1 MTRKTRRI
9 IMTSLT
15 VTKVI
20 AAVTLFFLTLI
31 SGIAVPS
38 IFVLYK
44 KYKRVDSLYTVNT
57 DDGSSTGAT
66 SSNDVSTAW
75 YRKLFTYQPLNKLS
89 MYFGGGVLMAT
100 CFIHMIPEMI
110 EDYANYKSEHN
121 ELDHSDSDENE
132 TSIDDHHGHG
142 EELNT
147 ASIASSH
154 DHSTLPVIELWI
166 CLGFFCLFLIEELV
180 HSFTSH
186 EHEDDRHQLN
196 RNSTDTRSDRVK
208 SSATNIS
215 NVATS
220 SSSSLRTSS
229 VDMIHASGSLAN
241 YTNSSYKSETASQD
255 GSYKV
260 NENHHQQQQPQR
272 IKDTMKHEKAVSID
286 ESDVESGFQSES
298 IIATSLVKCSSVRV
312 KLLKLKEHI
321 VASLIILLAF
331 SAHSIFDGV
340 TIGVQSETS
349 AVWKVFFAIAS
360 HKSIVSLALGMQLFE
375 KKNNY
380 LVTLINMIL
389 FSIMSP
395 IGIVLTFATKTS
407 TDKSVK
413 SMIEIILSALA
424 TGTILYIV
432 FIEILQ
438 RDRAKDPFKLFG
450 LILFTSMI
458 LGFGVMFAL
467 TVYVT

>member
-1 MTRKTRRI
+1 M
-9 IMTSLT
+9 
-15 VTKVI
+15 KVI
-20 AAVTLFFLTLI
+20 AAITLFFLTLI
-31 SGIAVPS
+31 SGITIPS
-38 IFVLYK
+38 IFILYK
-44 KYKRVDSLYTVNT
+44 KYKRVDSSYTVNT
-57 DDGSSTGAT
+57 DDDTSTNASDNVSSST
-66 SSNDVSTAW
+66 VW

-110 EDYANYKSEHN
+110 EDYANYKAEHDDTHHTN
-121 ELDHSDSDENE
+121 ESDAL
-132 TSIDDHHGHG
+132 IDDHHQHTDG
-142 EELNT
+142 LNT
-147 ASIASSH
+147 EPAPH

-186 EHEDDRHQLN
+186 DNDDHDDR
-196 RNSTDTRSDRVK
+196 NSHETRSDRVK
-208 SSATNIS
+208 SSVTNIS
-215 NVATS
+215 NVVTS

-229 VDMIHASGSLAN
+229 VDMINASGSLAN
-241 YTNSSYKSETASQD
+241 YTNSSFKSETVSQD
-255 GSYKV
+255 GSYKL
-260 NENHHQQQQPQR
+260 HDQQQQQQV
-272 IKDTMKHEKAVSID
+272 KDTMKHEKCVSID

-298 IIATSLVKCSSVRV
+298 IIAPSLVKVSSIKV
-312 KLLKLKEHI
+312 KLIKLKEHI

-340 TIGVQSETS
+340 TIGVQSEVTS
-349 AVWKVFFAIAS
+349 IWKVFFAIVS

-380 LVTLINMIL
+380 TVTLINMIL

-395 IGIVLTFATKTS
+395 IGILITFATKTS
-407 TDKSVK
+407 TDTSVK

-458 LGFGVMFAL
+458 IGFSVMLAL